1 MRGFL
6 ITLIIVILVA
16 GGGAWWLWQNSE
28 KLPEG
33 SLPRQVGQKLH
44 TEPAEVPARTPSDY
58 HVLEANGS
66 IPLAEAER
74 AGLNGADYAYLR
86 GIQPIM
92 MSEGIGAAD
101 GFTVRGKHYDL
112 CYVFATT
119 PPGEQYLEYNIA
131 GQWDELHFGFG
142 FDDSHPSDPEGEWAI
157 DLEIKADG
165 EIVYGPETVE
175 PTTDPIFTSIDVT
188 GVNRLTFT
196 SRRVGKRNTFA
207 PVLVTPF
214 LKKAP
219 LAASE

>member
-16 GGGAWWLWQNSE
+16 GGAAWWLWQNSD

-33 SLPRQVGQKLH
+33 SLPQRVSEKLH
-44 TEPAEVPARTPSDY
+44 TEPAEIPARTPSDY
-58 HVLEANGS
+58 HILETNGS

-74 AGLNGADYAYLR
+74 AGLSGLDYSYLR
-86 GIQPIM
+86 GIQPII
-92 MSEGIGAAD
+92 MSEGVGKAD

-112 CYVFATT
+112 CFSFETT

-131 GQWDELHFGFG
+131 GKWDELHFGFG
-142 FDDSHPSDPEGEWAI
+142 FDDGHPSDPEGEWAI

-165 EIVYGPETVE
+165 EIVFGPETVK

-196 SRRVGKRNTFA
+196 SRRIGRNNPFA

-219 LAASE
+219 PVASE

>member
-6 ITLIIVILVA
+6 VTLIIVLLVM
-16 GGGAWWLWQNSE
+16 GGAAWWLWQNSE

-33 SLPRQVGQKLH
+33 SLPQQVGHKLH

-58 HVLEANGS
+58 HILEANGS

-74 AGLNGADYAYLR
+74 AGLSGSDYAYLR

-92 MSEGIGAAD
+92 MSEGIGIAD

-112 CYVFATT
+112 CYVFETT

-131 GQWDELHFGFG
+131 AKWDELHFGFG
-142 FDDSHPSDPEGEWAI
+142 FDDGHPSDPEDQWAI
-157 DLEIKADG
+157 ELEIKADG
-165 EIVYGPETVE
+165 EIIYGPKTVKPTSE
-175 PTTDPIFTSIDVT
+175 PLFTSIDIT

-196 SRRVGKRNTFA
+196 SRRIGQRNLFS
-207 PVLVTPF
+207 PVLMTPF
-214 LKKAP
+214 LKKTAP
-219 LAASE
+219 APSE